1 MHQVPMQSDKCTL
14 LMPTWT
20 NLTSV
25 ATCEAQQQLAQA
37 PHVNLLLSHWIATPS
52 PHHSVKGKSSQRMRA
67 DASRAKSVTHFVTRG
82 QIIYIYISIF
92 IYIYIDIYIFWLWHP
107 TLYLMFSLATQT
119 ASRQNRR
126 MNAKER
132 KKWTATRVGRAVA
145 GYFPG
150 ILG

>member
-1 MHQVPMQSDKCTL
+1 M
-14 LMPTWT
+14 
-20 NLTSV
+20 
-25 ATCEAQQQLAQA
+25 
-37 PHVNLLLSHWIATPS
+37 
-52 PHHSVKGKSSQRMRA
+52 
-67 DASRAKSVTHFVTRG
+67 
-82 QIIYIYISIF
+82 IYIYILYYIYYIYIY

-107 TLYLMFSLATQT
+107 TLDLMFSLATQT

-132 KKWTATRVGRAVA
+132 KKWTATRVGRAIA

>member
-37 PHVNLLLSHWIATPS
+37 PHVNLLLSH
-52 PHHSVKGKSSQRMRA
+52 HSVKGKSSQRMRA

-82 QIIYIYISIF
+82 QIIYIYI
-92 IYIYIDIYIFWLWHP
+92 DIYIFWLWHP

-119 ASRQNRR
+119 APRQNRR

>member
-1 MHQVPMQSDKCTL
+1 MHQVPMQT
-14 LMPTWT
+14 
-20 NLTSV
+20 
-25 ATCEAQQQLAQA
+25 A
-37 PHVNLLLSHWIATPS
+37 
-52 PHHSVKGKSSQRMRA
+52 
-67 DASRAKSVTHFVTRG
+67 
-82 QIIYIYISIF
+82 
-92 IYIYIDIYIFWLWHP
+92 
-107 TLYLMFSLATQT
+107 LYLMFSLATQT